1 MSAVAARLEAML
13 ALRTQGGSDGSTG
26 RTVASNGAAQGHHM
40 ALQMRAMSIAPAARV
55 EGSVASACACGSAV
69 EGCCAAPGMPGSCM
83 LPLRPLPLRPAARVG
98 SGATL
103 WRSPQPSAGLP
114 VMRLGGTCHF
124 GLRSLQHHADHRFRD
139 HAQQAAPTQGSPAA
153 GASERGGGG
162 AASAA
167 SASSDS
173 AAGGHQ
179 LGGGARNLAAGLDMD
194 VVGRMTLAEA
204 MQLMQSA
211 RLRGGSVGQA
221 AAAAAA
227 LAAQQ

>member
-1 MSAVAARLEAML
+1 ML
-13 ALRTQGGSDGSTG
+13 ALRTQGDSAGKTCH
-26 RTVASNGAAQGHHM
+26 TAANNGTAQGHHH
-40 ALQMRAMSIAPAARV
+40 ARQTRGQIAAPALPA
-55 EGSVASACACGSAV
+55 EGSVGSACACGSAA

-103 WRSPQPSAGLP
+103 WRSPQPSASLP

-139 HAQQAAPTQGSPAA
+139 HAQQAAPAQGAPAA
-153 GASERGGGG
+153 GASERGAGA

-167 SASSDS
+167 GASSDS
-173 AAGGHQ
+173 GAVGQQ

-211 RLRGGSVGQA
+211 RSRGSNIGQA